1 MIVAVKKLGNIFIFI
16 FLLFICVLT
25 VFPLVYTVC
34 ASFKSNA
41 EIMTASAS
49 LFPKEFTLDNYIQTL
64 KSDSFPLPLLTFNS
78 LYYTIICVMIAVMNS
93 AIGGYVFSRGHFTGQ
108 KIIFAVF
115 TSLMFVNLGGA
126 TTIPLLKIVNGVGLS
141 GSLCG
146 LIIIK
151 VFGINIVSIYLVRS
165 YVETIPKEIDEAAT
179 IDGCGFI
186 RILFAMII
194 PLLKPVLATVALL
207 SFQGSWNETIMP
219 VIFTLSNPSQR
230 TLSAG
235 LYALKSSGGA
245 AAQTNLMMAGSVV
258 SMLPVIVAY
267 AFANKYFVAGLSS
280 GAVKG

>member
-1 MIVAVKKLGNIFIFI
+1 MI
-16 FLLFICVLT
+16 FLILLTVCVLT
-25 VFPLVYTVC
+25 VFPLIYTVC

-41 EIMTASAS
+41 EIMTSAAS
-49 LFPKEFTLDNYIQTL
+49 LFPKKFTLDNYSQAL

-78 LYYTIICVMIAVMNS
+78 TYYTVICVILALLNS
-93 AIGGYVFSRGHFTGQ
+93 SIGGYVFSRGHFTGQ
-108 KIIFAVF
+108 KVIFGIF

-126 TTIPLLKIVNGVGLS
+126 TTIPLLKIINGVGLS
-141 GSLCG
+141 GSLFG
-146 LIIIK
+146 LLIVK

-186 RILFAMII
+186 KILFTMIA

-219 VIFTLSNPSQR
+219 VVFTLSNPAQR

-258 SMLPVIVAY
+258 SMIPVIIVY
-267 AFANKYFVAGLSS
+267 AFANKYFVSGLAS

>member
-1 MIVAVKKLGNIFIFI
+1 MKKSGNILI
-16 FLLFICVLT
+16 FLILLTVCVLT
-25 VFPLVYTVC
+25 VFPLIYTVC

-41 EIMTASAS
+41 EIMTSAAS
-49 LFPKEFTLDNYIQTL
+49 LFPKKFTLDNYSQAL

-78 LYYTIICVMIAVMNS
+78 TYYTVICVILALLNS
-93 AIGGYVFSRGHFTGQ
+93 SIGGYVFSRGHFTGQ
-108 KIIFAVF
+108 KVIFGIF

-126 TTIPLLKIVNGVGLS
+126 TTIPLLKIINGVGLS
-141 GSLCG
+141 GSLFG
-146 LIIIK
+146 LLIVK

-186 RILFAMII
+186 KILFTMIA

-219 VIFTLSNPSQR
+219 VVFTLSNPAQR

-258 SMLPVIVAY
+258 SMIPVIIVY
-267 AFANKYFVAGLSS
+267 AFANKYFVSGLAS

>member
-1 MIVAVKKLGNIFIFI
+1 MKKSGNILI
-16 FLLFICVLT
+16 FLILLAVCVLT
-25 VFPLVYTVC
+25 VFPLIYTVC

-41 EIMTASAS
+41 EIMTSAAS
-49 LFPKEFTLDNYIQTL
+49 LFPKKFTLDNYSQAL

-78 LYYTIICVMIAVMNS
+78 TYYTVICVILALLNS
-93 AIGGYVFSRGHFTGQ
+93 SIGGYVFSRGHFTGQ
-108 KIIFAVF
+108 KVIFGIF

-126 TTIPLLKIVNGVGLS
+126 TTIPLLKIINGVGLS
-141 GSLCG
+141 GSLFG
-146 LIIIK
+146 LLVVK

-186 RILFAMII
+186 KILFTMIA

-219 VIFTLSNPSQR
+219 VVFTLSNPAQR

-258 SMLPVIVAY
+258 SMIPVIIVY
-267 AFANKYFVAGLSS
+267 AFANKYFVSGLAS

>member
-1 MIVAVKKLGNIFIFI
+1 MKKSGNILI
-16 FLLFICVLT
+16 FLILLAVCVLT
-25 VFPLVYTVC
+25 VFPLIYTVC

-41 EIMTASAS
+41 EIMTSAAS
-49 LFPKEFTLDNYIQTL
+49 LFPKKFTLDNYSQAL

-78 LYYTIICVMIAVMNS
+78 TYYTVICVILALLNS
-93 AIGGYVFSRGHFTGQ
+93 SIGGYVFSRGHFTGQ
-108 KIIFAVF
+108 KVIFGIF

-126 TTIPLLKIVNGVGLS
+126 TTIPLLKIINGVGLS
-141 GSLCG
+141 GSLFG
-146 LIIIK
+146 LLIVK

-186 RILFAMII
+186 KILFTMIA

-219 VIFTLSNPSQR
+219 VVFTLSNPAQR

-258 SMLPVIVAY
+258 SMIPVIIVY
-267 AFANKYFVAGLSS
+267 AFANKYFVSGLAS

>member
-1 MIVAVKKLGNIFIFI
+1 MKKSGNILIFFI
-16 FLLFICVLT
+16 LLIVCILT
-25 VFPLVYTVC
+25 VFPLIYTVC
-34 ASFKSNA
+34 ASFKSNT
-41 EIMTASAS
+41 EIMTSAAS
-49 LFPKEFTLDNYIQTL
+49 LFPKEFTLDNYKQAL
-64 KSDSFPLPLLTFNS
+64 GSDSFPLPLLTFNS
-78 LYYTIICVMIAVMNS
+78 TYYTVICVILALLSS

-108 KIIFAVF
+108 KLIFGIF

-126 TTIPLLKIVNGVGLS
+126 TTIPLLKIINGVGLS
-141 GSLCG
+141 GSLFG
-146 LIIIK
+146 LLVVK

-186 RILFAMII
+186 KILFTMIV

-219 VIFTLSNPSQR
+219 VVFTLSNPAQR

-258 SMLPVIVAY
+258 SMIPVVIVY
-267 AFANKYFVAGLSS
+267 AFANKYFVSGLAS

>member
-1 MIVAVKKLGNIFIFI
+1 MKKSGNILI
-16 FLLFICVLT
+16 FLILLAVCVLT
-25 VFPLVYTVC
+25 VFPLIYTVC

-41 EIMTASAS
+41 EIMTSAAS
-49 LFPKEFTLDNYIQTL
+49 LFPKKFTLDNYSQAL

-78 LYYTIICVMIAVMNS
+78 TYYTVICVILALLNS
-93 AIGGYVFSRGHFTGQ
+93 SIGGYVFSRGHFTGQ
-108 KIIFAVF
+108 KVIFGIF

-126 TTIPLLKIVNGVGLS
+126 TTIPLLKIINGVGLS
-141 GSLCG
+141 GSLFG
-146 LIIIK
+146 LLIVK

-186 RILFAMII
+186 EILFTMIA

-219 VIFTLSNPSQR
+219 VVFTLSNPAQR

-258 SMLPVIVAY
+258 SMIPVIIVY
-267 AFANKYFVAGLSS
+267 AFANKYFVSGLAS

>member
-1 MIVAVKKLGNIFIFI
+1 MI
-16 FLLFICVLT
+16 FLILLAVCVLT
-25 VFPLVYTVC
+25 VFPLIYTVC

-41 EIMTASAS
+41 EIMTSAAS
-49 LFPKEFTLDNYIQTL
+49 LFPKKFTLDNYSQAL

-78 LYYTIICVMIAVMNS
+78 TYYTVICVILALLNS
-93 AIGGYVFSRGHFTGQ
+93 SIGGYVFSRGHFTGQ
-108 KIIFAVF
+108 KVIFGIF

-126 TTIPLLKIVNGVGLS
+126 TTIPLLKIINGVGLS
-141 GSLCG
+141 GSLFG
-146 LIIIK
+146 LLIVK

-186 RILFAMII
+186 EILFTMIA

-219 VIFTLSNPSQR
+219 VVFTLSNPAQR

-258 SMLPVIVAY
+258 SMIPVIIVY
-267 AFANKYFVAGLSS
+267 AFANKYFVSGLAS

>member
-1 MIVAVKKLGNIFIFI
+1 MIVAVKKLGNTLIFI

-25 VFPLVYTVC
+25 VFPLIYAVC

-49 LFPKEFTLDNYIQTL
+49 LFPQEFTLDNYTQAL

-78 LYYTIICVMIAVMNS
+78 LYYTVICVMIALLSS

-108 KIIFAVF
+108 KIIFGVF

-141 GSLCG
+141 GSLFG
-146 LIIIK
+146 LLIIK

-179 IDGCGFI
+179 IDGCSFI
-186 RILFAMII
+186 KILFTMII

-219 VIFTLSNPSQR
+219 VVFTLSNPSQR

-245 AAQTNLMMAGSVV
+245 AAQANLMMAGSVV
-258 SMLPVIVAY
+258 SMLPVIIVY